1 MTSNPKAFEPSGKD
15 FIFFPPFYKFA
26 RGKMTCVILLKVTIP
41 WHWLY
46 RESGNY
52 TSNVDLS
59 AGQLNRIEVK
69 MLGQLC
75 LEKKWLNQTWPT
87 RWSAITGLKS
97 KQSGVPKCACVHTC
111 KHLYMRIWKMYVLLL
126 IYFISQRTPGGK
138 KSQALHLYAI
148 DIFLPNGS
156 ELQHTIF
163 CSYKNYSTVRRLLTQ
178 QHEQHEALNS

>member
-1 MTSNPKAFEPSGKD
+1 
-15 FIFFPPFYKFA
+15 
-26 RGKMTCVILLKVTIP
+26 
-41 WHWLY
+41 
-46 RESGNY
+46 
-52 TSNVDLS
+52 
-59 AGQLNRIEVK
+59 
-69 MLGQLC
+69 
-75 LEKKWLNQTWPT
+75 
-87 RWSAITGLKS
+87 
-97 KQSGVPKCACVHTC
+97 
-111 KHLYMRIWKMYVLLL
+111 MYVLLL